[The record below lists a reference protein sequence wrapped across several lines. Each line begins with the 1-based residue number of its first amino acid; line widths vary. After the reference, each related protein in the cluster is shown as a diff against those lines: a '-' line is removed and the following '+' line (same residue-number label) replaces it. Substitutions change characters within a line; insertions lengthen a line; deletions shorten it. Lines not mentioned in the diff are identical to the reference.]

1 MKKTVIVFIPLAGMY
16 PELSILVKER
26 FFKGDNDFEY
36 S

>member
-16 PELSILVKER
+16 PDCLYLVKER